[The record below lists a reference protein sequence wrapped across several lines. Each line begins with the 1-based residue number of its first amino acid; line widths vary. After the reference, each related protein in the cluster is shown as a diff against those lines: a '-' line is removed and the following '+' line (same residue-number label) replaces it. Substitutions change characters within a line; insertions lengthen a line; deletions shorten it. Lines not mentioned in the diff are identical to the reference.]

1 MYWQDKNILVMGFG
15 ITGKS
20 MISYLRKR
28 GARVYI
34 YDDKKGIAL
43 PQIGEWLSP
52 DRVDVLRDIDLV
64 AVSPGF
70 APTHPII
77 SMFSNKGVPIWG
89 DLEIAYK
96 DREKKDWIAI
106 TGTNGKTTT
115 TMLVDHILRKLGV
128 NSQTFG
134 NIGVPVLD
142 AVSFEGIPVVEV
154 SSFQLEYVEEFH
166 PHVGVFL
173 NLTPDHLNRHGTM
186 EGYFQAKMTMFAT
199 QDSDDYAIFNA
210 DDPWGIKGASLVKSR
225 LITFSQEK
233 EDATVFFKD
242 GYIYVEGRKLWDITG
257 SSRFLYPPYLEDLL
271 GALSAV
277 IALGYEEA
285 IRDVSSA
292 ILSDFVFARHRME
305 EVATINGV
313 VFINDSKATNVAST
327 LAAIRG
333 FEGGKLL
340 LILGGSRKDTTY
352 DELAKEIKSRS
363 VKHVALI
370 GETGS
375 EIKDSLDKVGY
386 RSYTLFSTLEEA
398 VQYLWQIASA
408 GDVVLLSP
416 ACASFDM
423 FKNYKHRGDTFVQ
436 IVEKLADSNE

>member
-1 MYWQDKNILVMGFG
+1 MYWQDKNVLVMGFG

-28 GARVYI
+28 GAKVYL
-34 YDDKKGIAL
+34 YDDKMGIAL
-43 PQIGEWLSP
+43 PQIGDWLSP
-52 DRVDVLRDIDLV
+52 DRVDVLGNIDLV

-77 SMFSNKGVPIWG
+77 SMFRNEGIPIWG

-115 TMLVDHILRKLGV
+115 TMLIDHILRKLGV

-142 AVSFEGIPVVEV
+142 AVSFDGIPVVEV

-186 EGYFQAKMTMFAT
+186 EGYFRAKMRMFAT
-199 QDSDDYAIFNA
+199 QDSDDFAIFNA
-210 DDPWGIKGASLVKSR
+210 DDSWGRKGASLVRSR
-225 LITFSQEK
+225 LITFSRDK
-233 EDATVFFKD
+233 ENTTVFFK
-242 GYIYVEGRKLWDITG
+242 GGHIYVEGRKLWDISG

-277 IALGYEEA
+277 VALGYEDT
-285 IRDVSSA
+285 IRDVSFS

-305 EVATINGV
+305 EVATIKGV

-333 FEGGKLL
+333 FEGEKLL

-352 DELAKEIKSRS
+352 DDLAKEIKARG

-370 GETGS
+370 GETSG
-375 EIKDSLDKVGY
+375 EIKNSLDKVGY
-386 RSYTLFSTLEEA
+386 SNYALLPTLEEA
-398 VQYLWQIASA
+398 VKYLWQMASA
-408 GDVVLLSP
+408 GDIVLLSP

-436 IVEKLADSNE
+436 IVEKLADNHE